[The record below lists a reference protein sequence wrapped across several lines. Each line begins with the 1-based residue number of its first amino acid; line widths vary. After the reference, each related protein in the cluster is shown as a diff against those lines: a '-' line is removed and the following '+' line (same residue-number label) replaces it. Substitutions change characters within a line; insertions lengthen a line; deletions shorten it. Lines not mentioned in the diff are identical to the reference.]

1 MQELTD
7 STLRIT
13 GTKQVMRALEQ
24 DNLKL
29 VYIALDADKKLLD
42 EIKTACGQNNVPV
55 KTVPSMKELGKACCI
70 EVKAAAAGILKQ
82 EM

>member
-1 MQELTD
+1 MQDLADKTK
-7 STLRIT
+7 RIT

-24 DNLKL
+24 GNLEL
-29 VYIALDADKKLLD
+29 VYLALDADQKLQN
-42 EIKTACGQNNVPV
+42 EIKTACGNSDVPV

-82 EM
+82 QP